1 MPIKYAL
8 VYHSSEQPHF
18 VKYTMLIKHFTFLL
32 INIAYIKDNN
42 YVYYKND

>member
-18 VKYTMLIKHFTFLL
+18 VKYTMLIKHFTFLR
-32 INIAYIKDNN
+32 NIAFIKDNN
-42 YVYYKND
+42 YVSYKND